1 MEENYRE
8 ANLEEEEFS
17 IDWMAILRKL
27 LRRWKFILLVTLI
40 FSVLGVLFALTMKR
54 SYQVTVTLAPE
65 MQNRASGTVT
75 ALASMLGGG
84 ATLNSSPDALNI
96 TLFPQISSSTP
107 FLCSLLDVP
116 VTPYVSMEN
125 QVAGVVP
132 DTTTVFLHLLKR
144 DLPLSE
150 KKARKMAE
158 ADAKYLY
165 DDSVIDPEDLT
176 PRQGL
181 AVEALRKSINTSV
194 DNKTGVTTIVVTGD
208 DRMIVKQLAD
218 TVTQRL
224 QDFVIDYRT
233 QKATADYE
241 YYVELADEAYAK
253 LVKAQAAYAARV
265 DYDRSVILQSVS
277 TARERLQAEA
287 NLANQIYSQMAQQR
301 ELAKGKIQEM
311 KPVYAVIQPASVPL
325 RPANSRAKVCVIWF
339 FVGFLLSCAWVAFG
353 DVVVKFIKDLF
364 KKEETET
371 VTETT
376 AGTKAS

>member
-8 ANLEEEEFS
+8 AYPEDEGMT
-17 IDWMAILRKL
+17 IDWMEILRKL
-27 LRRWKFILLVTLI
+27 LRRWKFIVLVTFI
-40 FSVLGVLFALTMKR
+40 FSVLGVVFALSMKR
-54 SYQVTVTLAPE
+54 HYQVTVMLAPE
-65 MQNRASGTVT
+65 MQNRTSGTVS

-96 TLFPQISSSTP
+96 TLFPQISASTP
-107 FLCSLLDVP
+107 FLCSLLEVP
-116 VTPYVSMEN
+116 VTPYVPKE
-125 QVAGVVP
+125 QLVAGVVP
-132 DTTTVFLHLLKR
+132 DTTTVFTHVLGR
-144 DLPLSE
+144 DRVLSE

-165 DDSVIDPEDLT
+165 DDSVIDPEQLT
-176 PRQGL
+176 PRQGK
-181 AVEALRKSINTSV
+181 AVEILHSSINTTV
-194 DNKTGVTTIVVTGD
+194 DNKTGVTTIVVTSD
-208 DRMIVKQLAD
+208 DRMIAKQLAD

-311 KPVYAVIQPASVPL
+311 KPVYAVVQPATVPL
-325 RPANSRAKVCVIWF
+325 RAANSRAKVCLIWF

-353 DVVVKFIKDLF
+353 DVVIQFFKDLF
-364 KKEETET
+364 KSE
-371 VTETT
+371 
-376 AGTKAS
+376 

>member
-8 ANLEEEEFS
+8 AYEEDEGFT
-17 IDWMAILRKL
+17 IDWMEILRKL
-27 LRRWKFILLVTLI
+27 LRRWKFIVLVTFI
-40 FSVLGVLFALTMKR
+40 FSVLGVISALMMERK
-54 SYQVTVTLAPE
+54 YQVTVTLAPE
-65 MQNRASGTVT
+65 MQNRTSGTVS

-84 ATLNSSPDALNI
+84 MTLNSSPDALNI
-96 TLFPQISSSTP
+96 TLFPQISASTP
-107 FLCSLLDVP
+107 FLCSLLEVP
-116 VTPYVSMEN
+116 VTPYVSKE
-125 QVAGVVP
+125 QLVAGVVP
-132 DTTTVFLHLLKR
+132 DTTTVFIHVLGR
-144 DLPLSE
+144 DKALSE

-176 PRQGL
+176 PRQGK
-181 AVEALRKSINTSV
+181 AVEALRAAINTSV
-194 DNKTGVTTIVVTGD
+194 DNKTGVTTIVVSGD

-233 QKATADYE
+233 QKAMADYE

-287 NLANQIYSQMAQQR
+287 SLANQIYSQLAQQR

-311 KPVYAVIQPASVPL
+311 KPVYAVVQPASVPL
-325 RPANSRAKVCVIWF
+325 RPANSRAKVCIIWF
-339 FVGFLLSCAWVAFG
+339 FVGFCLACAWVAFG
-353 DVVVKFIKDLF
+353 DMVIAFFKDLF
-364 KKEETET
+364 HPEQPDASA
-371 VTETT
+371 T
-376 AGTKAS
+376 AEA

>member
-8 ANLEEEEFS
+8 ANLEEEEMT

-27 LRRWKFILLVTLI
+27 LRRWKFIVLVTFI
-40 FSVLGVLFALTMKR
+40 FSVLGVAYALVMQRT
-54 SYQVTVTLAPE
+54 YQVTVTLAPE
-65 MQNRASGTVT
+65 LQNRTNGTVT

-84 ATLNSSPDALNI
+84 MNLNSSPDALNI
-96 TLFPQISSSTP
+96 TLFPQISESTP
-107 FLCSLLDVP
+107 FLCSLLEVP
-116 VTPYVSMEN
+116 VTPYVPMEKL
-125 QVAGVVP
+125 VEGVVP
-132 DTTTVFLHLLKR
+132 DTTTVFQHVLGR
-144 DLPLSE
+144 DRVLSE

-158 ADAKYLY
+158 LDAEYLY
-165 DDSVIDPEDLT
+165 DDSVINPEDLT
-176 PRQGL
+176 PRQGK
-181 AVEALRKSINTSV
+181 AVETLRKSINTSV
-194 DNKTGVTTIVVTGD
+194 DNKTGVTTIVVVGD

-277 TARERLQAEA
+277 TVRERLQAEA

-311 KPVYAVIQPASVPL
+311 KPVYAVVQPASVPL
-325 RPANSRAKVCVIWF
+325 RASNSRAKVCIVWF
-339 FVGFLLSCAWVAFG
+339 FVGFMLACAWVAFG
-353 DVVVKFIKDLF
+353 DQVVQFVKDLF
-364 KKEETET
+364 KDPEP
-371 VTETT
+371 ETT
-376 AGTKAS
+376 A

>member
-8 ANLEEEEFS
+8 AYEEDEGFT
-17 IDWMAILRKL
+17 IDWMEILRKL
-27 LRRWKFILLVTLI
+27 LRRWKFIVLVTFI
-40 FSVLGVLFALTMKR
+40 FSVLGVISALMMERK
-54 SYQVTVTLAPE
+54 YQVTVTLAPE
-65 MQNRASGTVT
+65 MQNRTSGTVS

-84 ATLNSSPDALNI
+84 MTLNSSPDALNI
-96 TLFPQISSSTP
+96 TLFPQISASTP
-107 FLCSLLDVP
+107 FLCSLLEVP
-116 VTPYVSMEN
+116 VTPYVSKE
-125 QVAGVVP
+125 QLVAGVVP
-132 DTTTVFLHLLKR
+132 DTTTVFIHVLGR
-144 DLPLSE
+144 DKAMSE

-176 PRQGL
+176 PRQGK
-181 AVEALRKSINTSV
+181 AVEALRAAINTSV
-194 DNKTGVTTIVVTGD
+194 DNKTGVTTIVVSGD

-233 QKATADYE
+233 QKAMADYE

-287 NLANQIYSQMAQQR
+287 SLANQIYSQMAQQR

-311 KPVYAVIQPASVPL
+311 KPVYAVVQPASVPL
-325 RPANSRAKVCVIWF
+325 RPANSRAKVCIIWF
-339 FVGFLLSCAWVAFG
+339 FVGFCLACAWVAFG
-353 DVVVKFIKDLF
+353 DMVIAFFKDLF
-364 KKEETET
+364 HPEQPDASA
-371 VTETT
+371 T
-376 AGTKAS
+376 AEA

>member
-8 ANLEEEEFS
+8 AYEEDEGFT
-17 IDWMAILRKL
+17 IDWMEILRKL
-27 LRRWKFILLVTLI
+27 LRRWKFIVLVTFI
-40 FSVLGVLFALTMKR
+40 FSVLGVISALMMERK
-54 SYQVTVTLAPE
+54 YQVTVTLAPE
-65 MQNRASGTVT
+65 MQNRTSGTVS

-84 ATLNSSPDALNI
+84 MTLNSSPDALNI
-96 TLFPQISSSTP
+96 TLFPQISASTP
-107 FLCSLLDVP
+107 FLCSLLEVP
-116 VTPYVSMEN
+116 VTPYVSKE
-125 QVAGVVP
+125 QLLAGVVP
-132 DTTTVFLHLLKR
+132 DTTTVFIHVLGR
-144 DLPLSE
+144 DKAMSE
-150 KKARKMAE
+150 KKACKMAE

-176 PRQGL
+176 PRQGK
-181 AVEALRKSINTSV
+181 AVEALRAAINTSV
-194 DNKTGVTTIVVTGD
+194 DNKTGVTTIVVSGD

-233 QKATADYE
+233 QKAMADYE

-287 NLANQIYSQMAQQR
+287 SLANQIYSQLAQQR

-311 KPVYAVIQPASVPL
+311 KPVYAVVQPASVPL
-325 RPANSRAKVCVIWF
+325 RPANSRAKVCIIWF
-339 FVGFLLSCAWVAFG
+339 FVGFCLACAWVAFG
-353 DVVVKFIKDLF
+353 DMVIAFFKDLF
-364 KKEETET
+364 HPEQPDASA
-371 VTETT
+371 T
-376 AGTKAS
+376 AEA

>member
-8 ANLEEEEFS
+8 AYEEDEGFT
-17 IDWMAILRKL
+17 IDWMEILRKL
-27 LRRWKFILLVTLI
+27 LRRWKFIVLVTFI
-40 FSVLGVLFALTMKR
+40 FSVLGVISALMMERK
-54 SYQVTVTLAPE
+54 YQVTVTLAPE
-65 MQNRASGTVT
+65 MQNRTSGTVS

-84 ATLNSSPDALNI
+84 MTLNSSPDALNI

-107 FLCSLLDVP
+107 FLCSLLEVP
-116 VTPYVSMEN
+116 VTPYVPKE
-125 QVAGVVP
+125 QLVAGVVP
-132 DTTTVFLHLLKR
+132 DTTTVFIHVLGR
-144 DLPLSE
+144 DKALSE

-176 PRQGL
+176 PRQGK
-181 AVEALRKSINTSV
+181 AVEALRAAINTSV
-194 DNKTGVTTIVVTGD
+194 DNKTGVTTIVVSGD

-233 QKATADYE
+233 QKAMADYE

-287 NLANQIYSQMAQQR
+287 SLANQIYSQMAQQR

-311 KPVYAVIQPASVPL
+311 KPVYAVVQPASVPL
-325 RPANSRAKVCVIWF
+325 RPANSRAKVCIIWF
-339 FVGFLLSCAWVAFG
+339 FVGFCLACAWVAFG
-353 DVVVKFIKDLF
+353 DMVIAFFKDLF
-364 KKEETET
+364 HPEQPDASA
-371 VTETT
+371 T
-376 AGTKAS
+376 AEA

>member
-8 ANLEEEEFS
+8 AYEEDEGFT
-17 IDWMAILRKL
+17 IDWMEILRKL
-27 LRRWKFILLVTLI
+27 LRRWKFIVLVTFI
-40 FSVLGVLFALTMKR
+40 FSVLGVISALMMERK
-54 SYQVTVTLAPE
+54 YQVTVTLAPE
-65 MQNRASGTVT
+65 MQNRTSGTVS

-84 ATLNSSPDALNI
+84 MTLNSSPDALNI
-96 TLFPQISSSTP
+96 TLFPQISASTP
-107 FLCSLLDVP
+107 FLCSLLEVP
-116 VTPYVSMEN
+116 VTPYVPKE
-125 QVAGVVP
+125 QLVAGVVP
-132 DTTTVFLHLLKR
+132 DTTTVFIHVLGR
-144 DLPLSE
+144 DKALSE

-176 PRQGL
+176 PRQGK
-181 AVEALRKSINTSV
+181 AVEALRAAINTSV
-194 DNKTGVTTIVVTGD
+194 DNKTGVTTIVVSGD

-233 QKATADYE
+233 QKAMADYE

-287 NLANQIYSQMAQQR
+287 SLANQIYSQMAQQR

-311 KPVYAVIQPASVPL
+311 KPVYAVVQPASVPL
-325 RPANSRAKVCVIWF
+325 RPANSRAKVCIIWF
-339 FVGFLLSCAWVAFG
+339 FVGFCLACAWVAFG
-353 DVVVKFIKDLF
+353 DMVIAFFKDLF
-364 KKEETET
+364 HPEQPDASA
-371 VTETT
+371 T
-376 AGTKAS
+376 AEA

>member
-8 ANLEEEEFS
+8 AYEEDEGFT
-17 IDWMAILRKL
+17 IDWMEILRKL
-27 LRRWKFILLVTLI
+27 LRRWKFIVLVTFI
-40 FSVLGVLFALTMKR
+40 FSVLGVISALMMERK
-54 SYQVTVTLAPE
+54 YQVTVTLAPE
-65 MQNRASGTVT
+65 MQNRTSGTVS

-84 ATLNSSPDALNI
+84 MTLNSSPDALNI
-96 TLFPQISSSTP
+96 TLFPQISASTP
-107 FLCSLLDVP
+107 FLCSLLEVP
-116 VTPYVSMEN
+116 VTPYVPKE
-125 QVAGVVP
+125 QLVAGVVP
-132 DTTTVFLHLLKR
+132 DTTTVFIHVLGR
-144 DLPLSE
+144 DKALSE

-176 PRQGL
+176 PRQGK
-181 AVEALRKSINTSV
+181 AVEALRAAINTSV
-194 DNKTGVTTIVVTGD
+194 DNKTGVTTIVVSSD

-233 QKATADYE
+233 QKAMADYE

-287 NLANQIYSQMAQQR
+287 SLANQIYSQMAQQR

-311 KPVYAVIQPASVPL
+311 KPVYAVVQPASVPL
-325 RPANSRAKVCVIWF
+325 RPANSRAKVCIIWF
-339 FVGFLLSCAWVAFG
+339 FVGFCLACAWVAFG
-353 DVVVKFIKDLF
+353 DMVIAFFKDLF
-364 KKEETET
+364 HPEQPDASA
-371 VTETT
+371 T
-376 AGTKAS
+376 AEA